1 MFHRFEDWINRDM
14 LFKILEIRLQSP
26 ILVKILKSL
35 YTGTSA
41 AIKGCKVFFSKLPRD
56 AGRVALNLP

>member
-1 MFHRFEDWINRDM
+1 MFYRLEGFDDWINRDM

-26 ILVKILKSL
+26 ILVNLLKAF

-41 AIKGCKVFFSKLPRD
+41 AIKGTNFIF
-56 AGRVALNLP
+56 